1 MSVPEQ
7 GSPSG
12 QGLAAHLAK
21 GWGTK
26 AIFWTLKRA
35 VANEVFQTLNGHCV
49 VPDYTDLRPARRAK
63 NLTLTAAAAHL
74 GVWPARIGE
83 LELGR
88 RPNDEL
94 ATATDNGQRRLTPN
108 RSISPN

>member
-1 MSVPEQ
+1 
-7 GSPSG
+7 
-12 QGLAAHLAK
+12 
-21 GWGTK
+21 
-26 AIFWTLKRA
+26 
-35 VANEVFQTLNGHCV
+35 

-63 NLTLTAAAAHL
+63 NITLTAAATHL

-94 ATATDNGQRRLTPN
+94 AARYRAWLNAA
-108 RSISPN
+108 